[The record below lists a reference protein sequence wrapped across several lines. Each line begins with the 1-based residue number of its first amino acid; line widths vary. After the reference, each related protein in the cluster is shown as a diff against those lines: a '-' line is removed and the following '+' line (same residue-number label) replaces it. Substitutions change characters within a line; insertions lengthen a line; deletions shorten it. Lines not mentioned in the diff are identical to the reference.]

1 MQLAARA
8 LGKRPGEPRST
19 ASLSPSLLKAQFQ
32 VLMTVL
38 SSNQGLGLMSWQYSL
53 LKRGE
58 KDFQTRVLS

>member
-8 LGKRPGEPRST
+8 LGKRPGEPHST